1 MLGNFSYVNPTQLYF
16 GDDALANL
24 HIELAKVGKNVLF
37 VYGGSSIKQNG
48 IYEAVL
54 RILKENG
61 KSVFEDAGVM
71 PNPTV
76 DKLNE
81 GLEIARKHEVDFI
94 LAVGGGSVVDYAK
107 AVSVSIH
114 CKDDPW
120 EKYFIRF
127 EDVDNEIVPMGC
139 VLTMVGTGSEMNGG
153 SVITNHQTKQKIGH
167 VFKENVFP
175 KFAILNPVYT
185 FTVPRYQMIA
195 GFFDIMSHILEQYF
209 SGFDDN
215 TSDYLA
221 EGLLKSLIHS
231 TRIAVKDPLNYEA
244 RSNIMWTS
252 TWALNTLISKGKPGD
267 WMVHMMGQAIGAYT
281 DATHGMTLSAISIP
295 YYRSIL
301 QAALAK
307 FKRYAINVW
316 DVEVL
321 DKTDEQI
328 AQEGLDRMEAYMREI
343 GLEMN
348 IKDLGVTE
356 AMFEDIAKKSFIL
369 EGGYKVLSHDVIVE
383 ILKLSY

>member
-1 MLGNFSYVNPTQLYF
+1 
-16 GDDALANL
+16 
-24 HIELAKVGKNVLF
+24 
-37 VYGGSSIKQNG
+37 
-48 IYEAVL
+48 
-54 RILKENG
+54 
-61 KSVFEDAGVM
+61 
-71 PNPTV
+71 
-76 DKLNE
+76 
-81 GLEIARKHEVDFI
+81 
-94 LAVGGGSVVDYAK
+94 
-107 AVSVSIH
+107 
-114 CKDDPW
+114 
-120 EKYFIRF
+120 
-127 EDVDNEIVPMGC
+127 
-139 VLTMVGTGSEMNGG
+139 
-153 SVITNHQTKQKIGH
+153 
-167 VFKENVFP
+167 
-175 KFAILNPVYT
+175 
-185 FTVPRYQMIA
+185 MIA

-231 TRIAVKDPLNYEA
+231 SRIAVKNPLNYEA

-252 TWALNTLISKGKPGD
+252 TWALNTLISKGKSSD
-267 WMVHMMGQAIGAYT
+267 WMVHMIGQSIGAYT

-301 QAALAK
+301 QAGLPK

-316 DVEVL
+316 DVEVQ

-328 AQEGLDRMEAYMREI
+328 AHEGLDRMEAYMREI

-356 AMFEDIAKKSFIL
+356 AMFEEIAKKSFIL
-369 EGGYKVLSHDVIVE
+369 EGGYKVLSHDEIVR